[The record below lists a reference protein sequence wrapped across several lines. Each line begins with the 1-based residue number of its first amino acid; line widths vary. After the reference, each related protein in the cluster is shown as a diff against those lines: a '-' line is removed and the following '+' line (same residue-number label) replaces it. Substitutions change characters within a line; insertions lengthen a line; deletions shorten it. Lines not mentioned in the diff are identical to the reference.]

1 MIMIHNPATI
11 AMGDHNEMQKAIEML
26 DSVKD
31 SIINAYALKTGL
43 SHNKLAELMENETW
57 MDAREAVKLKFADD
71 VISRNALREEKP
83 DEEETVPGL
92 EEKDEEKEARK
103 GKTEE
108 PSGMLF
114 SRRLVEQAA
123 INKVA
128 DHYKQSGNS
137 EPKMP
142 EETGYRVDDCMK
154 RLDLIKKFM

>member
-1 MIMIHNPATI
+1 
-11 AMGDHNEMQKAIEML
+11 ML

-92 EEKDEEKEARK
+92 EEKDFRDAFLQTPCR
-103 GKTEE
+103 
-108 PSGMLF
+108 
-114 SRRLVEQAA
+114 
-123 INKVA
+123 
-128 DHYKQSGNS
+128 
-137 EPKMP
+137 
-142 EETGYRVDDCMK
+142 TGSYQ
-154 RLDLIKKFM
+154 

>member
-92 EEKDEEKEARK
+92 EEKDTPCR
-103 GKTEE
+103 
-108 PSGMLF
+108 
-114 SRRLVEQAA
+114 
-123 INKVA
+123 
-128 DHYKQSGNS
+128 
-137 EPKMP
+137 
-142 EETGYRVDDCMK
+142 TGSYQ
-154 RLDLIKKFM
+154 